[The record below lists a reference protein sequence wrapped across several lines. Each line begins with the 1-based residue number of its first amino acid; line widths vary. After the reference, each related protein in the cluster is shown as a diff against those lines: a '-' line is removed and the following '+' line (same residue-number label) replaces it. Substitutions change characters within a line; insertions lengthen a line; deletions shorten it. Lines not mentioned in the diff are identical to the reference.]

1 MAVKKTLD
9 FLPIIFRSDTNN
21 KFLSAT
27 LDQLVEEPDLTRLHG
42 YIGRKFAPTYKAG
55 DSYITESSG
64 NRQNY
69 QLEPGIVVKNKQ
81 EEITFFSTYP
91 DLLNKI
97 RYYGGNIDDHSR
109 LFDSQYYS
117 FDPQISYDKL
127 VNFSQYYWLP
137 EGPDAVDINT
147 TGINLVETY
156 TVTRDA
162 STNAYIFKAGGEIDY
177 SLTLARGGTYQFII
191 DQPGF
196 PFWIQTELGA
206 DGRVTA
212 TPTLSA
218 RDVLGVENNGID
230 SGIVTFRVPLS
241 TAQDRFITMPTVYNV
256 DYAVP
261 LEYTDLQ
268 NKFLSQFL
276 TNYPQYSGITGTLDS
291 KYLVFILPEGA
302 ANRGEESFTND
313 TVTIPATP
321 TAIQGNVGTNSLTLS
336 SVTNL
341 TTNLIVSGTGVP
353 NGTVITGID
362 SANLQ
367 VTLSTNLTA
376 NASGTYGFTVSGY
389 DVGNVVPSAKRYG
402 VWQVKFIDVPGVT
415 EKLIRL
421 VHIQDVNLNEKVY
434 IRYGVLNANKEYYK
448 DYDGFFYEVS
458 LLSSILDTLYVQDA
472 LSAGMYEP
480 IKIVDYTGWNIDV
493 ENDIIGKANYTSPNG
508 VQFTSGLKIEFGT
521 DVIPASYQNKQ
532 YYAENIGDSIRLVW
546 VDLLVTPENYR
557 DELALN
563 YSSGIGENTAN
574 AEYITINRASR
585 DLNPWSRNNRW
596 FHRDVII
603 ETARYNNTVPLIDQR
618 HRAKRPI
625 IQFELDL
632 QLINEGRVGK
642 LAIDILDVN
651 TIDPFTELQGTIA
664 GTALGTTITDGLR
677 VLFAGAVDPLV
688 RNKIYT
694 IKLVQYGYDTL
705 LQQPE
710 GDYYINLV
718 IAEDG
723 ESLAYDTV
731 TVKQGRFKG
740 SQWWFDGIEW
750 KESQQKTKLQ
760 QEPLFDVADINGKSF
775 TEFDRTTFA
784 GTKLFGYA
792 ESSAAVLDPVL
803 QIPLSYRNLATQG
816 ELEFNAYFN
825 TDTFEYQENGE
836 SITENVSA
844 GFLRKVTSRDVL
856 APKNTWRTVAENT
869 KQYQLIGYNA
879 DGINSS
885 FTLDVSANPSQ
896 SIPYLKVYKN
906 YVYQTTD
913 RWMLIDNTVRLVQS
927 FNFRG
932 DGVTASYSVDN
943 TLNGVVVSLDG
954 VLQTPS
960 RFGVAGNVITFTEAP
975 TENSVIL
982 IRTIQVP
989 NSNDKIDILVY
1000 SNIPSEFGVYQ
1011 VPTNL
1016 ELNARN
1022 TDIESVTL
1030 GQMRN
1035 HLVSMAQN
1043 STILTGDPL
1052 GISNLRDVEIK
1063 QQGGSILQNSA
1074 PVPYA
1079 SLFLLDEKTNFINAL
1094 RLAQLEYSKFK
1105 NKFLGL
1111 SSTLPGINPI
1121 DPVASVD
1128 LILTSINS
1136 IKNQSFPWYYSDMIP
1151 YGTLKNTIIRTVFNT
1166 LDSDYE
1172 ITNVFDDQ
1180 QLSNQA
1186 VLVYLNGTQLT
1197 KGVDYIFLQDRPAVR
1212 FIGSTLDDLEVDDT
1226 IELVEYSNTDG
1237 NYIPETPTKLGLWP
1251 KYVPQIF
1258 LDNTYREPINVIQG
1272 HDGSITPTFGDYRD
1286 DFLLELEKR
1295 IYNNI
1300 KVLDTAYTNITDIVP
1315 GKFRETDYNLSE
1327 MTQIMS
1333 QGFLNWV
1340 GNNKIDFALNDTFKT
1355 NDPFTWNYSAFP
1367 DRIDGEILP
1376 GSWRAC
1382 YQYFY
1387 DTFRPHITPWEM
1399 LGFAEKPEWWE
1410 DFYGPGPYTGGNK
1423 LLWDDLEAGRI
1434 RGGKRSSVDLG
1445 AGEGID
1451 PHYARPGLSSIIP
1464 VDENG
1469 QLLSPVT
1476 SMIGSYK
1483 STRAG
1488 GSWTVGQYGP
1498 VEYAWRTSSDFPFA
1512 MQRAAALAKP
1522 GKYFGLL
1529 ADAFNYYY
1537 NETLDQYLTNGTN
1550 RHITQ
1555 FDINYNGNAVNG
1567 SIYRSAGWINWV
1579 ADYLVNQGIN
1589 PAVEIL
1595 PKVQNYE
1602 VKLAYKTAGF
1612 TDQKYLQVL
1621 AEQVSPSSF
1630 GDSISIPN
1638 ENYQIH
1644 LYKSTPVNTLR
1655 YSAVIVEKTTTG
1667 YSVRGYDLNNPFFT
1681 IIPSQANNNA
1691 TRINVLNSSASI
1703 YNDFQ
1708 NLKLTVPYGY
1718 EFTTQQQVVDFLIS
1732 YERNLKGRGFTFEE
1746 LDNQL
1751 GQVKSFK
1758 LSAEEF
1764 LYWAQQGWKPGSIL
1778 VLSPVINSVQAITI
1792 GGITD
1797 GVTDS
1802 QYGSKVLDIN
1812 FQLVKN
1818 NNYDVLRSAT
1828 EFKLTLTG
1836 EGAVIGYLEVDLV
1849 QYEHVLIFD
1858 NNTVFNDVIYEPESG
1873 SRQYRLRLIG
1883 QKTAAWDGSLYA
1895 PGFIYNSGV
1904 VDQWNQGKDYL
1915 KGDLVEYKNQFYVA
1929 LENIIAAA
1937 EFQFGQ
1943 WQIISSSEIKKG
1955 LLPNFSTLAVG
1966 AEDFYNSYGSIKD
1979 KDQIQQSHSLI
1990 GFKPRQYLSDLGL
2003 SETSQI
2009 EFYKG
2014 FVNQKGSANAVNQM
2028 LNAVFNNLNS
2038 DIKFYEEWAVR
2049 VGEYGA
2055 LQSNPYVEVRL
2066 GENEYSANPA
2076 IAQFVAGTKFNEGNG
2091 ISIFNETQLF
2101 KSEGVFDANIA
2112 LNRTDSS
2119 NYDNDI
2125 TTAGYVNI
2133 DDIDLTIFD
2142 LTDYQSISENRGL
2155 DQIGSGFTIWCA
2167 KDFQQRWNVYRV
2179 TETKNTVLSVTNSLD
2194 GFITFTTKQQ
2204 HRLVLDE
2211 IFVIKSFDSAFD
2223 GFYQVYKVVSLK
2235 EVMVRYVGDTSELT
2249 TLDGDGLLFVLDS
2262 LRFQYMEDARKYLP
2276 PHGWQVGEKIWI
2288 DDDAPTSLV
2297 QGQPVET
2304 GNNTWKVYE
2313 KTRPW
2318 NVTQDLE
2325 RISDFDNENGFGTS
2339 IKMTQ
2344 DNQVIVSGSP
2354 YQSNTGVVNTFLR
2367 DSLGNFNEGF
2377 VVTPDAGNATVT
2389 TRSFGS
2395 AVDLAQL
2402 KGTTY
2407 LAVGAPL
2414 SSINTN
2420 ANIGLVYVY
2429 KKGPTVAGFSKAQVL
2444 VGLAGQDQF
2453 GTSLAY
2459 NQDGSWLYVGGIGN
2473 NGKVSVYGLKR
2484 FVEEKTGIV
2493 AVSSG
2498 SSTLTIPFVRDPN
2511 VNSTDANSL
2520 LITTY
2525 ERTFIPGI
2533 DYTVSGQLVTF
2544 KNAFASNAD
2553 VTVSQGPYYTMLNS
2567 GVPLTHPL
2575 ATANTRYGYA
2585 LSSSFD
2591 GAQLAVGTPD
2601 DTVDGKLGAGSVWV
2615 YDRLIE
2621 AFKADGGLDYV
2632 TQSNIAEVYRVTIED
2647 VEVNDYKIIG
2657 NNTVRFITPPPIGKV
2672 IFVETNQFI
2681 LLERIT
2687 GDDEFV
2693 QANAALGT
2701 SLTICSNNCAIYVG
2715 APFYDAGTTY
2725 NTGAVYK
2732 FHNKGRLYGTN
2743 EGTVVNPT
2751 FTPGDSIRLDN
2762 FEVTVTGTTLDDLVS
2777 DINNAGILG
2786 VSALNDHGKLR
2797 LNSDKTVAKNLL
2809 RMLAGSGTIYA
2820 DAGLEIFAQMQIIVN
2835 PFDTPGEYFGTKV
2848 KLAANAYMLVI
2859 GSGRGTTKTFT
2870 TFDNEAT
2877 NFDFQSTVFRDDVTG
2892 SGSVYIYELYDD
2904 PRDDVENPGRY
2915 QYCQQLTV
2923 TNPLLPADPNYN
2935 PAAGLNPGDQFGY
2948 ALDIEGTYIII
2959 SAPGDDL
2966 VSTVTLSNTVTV
2978 VAGDVITQVDSF
2990 GNTTATYIVKT
3001 SAISSTKIKVSP
3013 NTSLK
3018 FNTAAVIYINGTATT
3033 AVPTKIIENSG
3044 SVYVFNNPTMTRGWN
3059 LIHYQEETVDTDSV
3073 SRLYLYDSNTST
3085 ILNNLQFIDPAKG
3098 RILGQAE
3105 QEITYKTEYDPA
3117 LYNAGTNNTS
3127 DINPKL
3133 YWGANHVG
3141 QVWWDLST
3149 IRFID
3154 YEQGTL
3160 TYRSIN
3166 WGGIFPG
3173 STVEVYE
3180 WVEST
3185 VPPNQ
3190 YIENGGNGVPKFEDN
3205 GAYVEEIFVDPTSNI
3220 ISTRYYFWVKD
3231 KTEVDPNNPARRL
3244 PTISIA
3250 EIIENPKAQGIA
3262 YAAIIRNDAVILYNV
3277 TPFLSADDTI
3287 LHIDYQKAINS
3298 NIIHSEYELIQ
3309 KGNANAILPAKIV
3322 NKLVDSLSGVDAAGN
3337 SVPDPTLSPAERYG
3351 ISVRP
3356 RQSMFVDRLAAVA
3369 QLVSFANDVFQKNP
3383 ITGNTDLSA
3392 LSAEDPQPTAK
3403 LGEYDLRVATDI
3415 ELAYIDA
3422 EPLPVGYTVL
3432 VENDTTQ
3439 SGLWVLYRLDEN
3451 KQWSIDR
3458 VQSYKN
3464 RLYWDYVDWYAL
3476 GYNNTTKPTYSV
3488 ESYVD
3493 ALKLP
3498 YAPGNLIRVQ
3508 SVGNGQWQ
3516 LFLVAIDRSF
3526 ITVGI
3531 QNGTIQLSEKLG
3543 NFADNSIGYG
3553 NQGFDI
3559 SRADQSPN
3567 IEIRSIIIAIIET
3580 IFVGDLAEK
3589 INELFFTLIN
3599 YLLTEQTY
3607 VDWLF
3612 KSSFISVTHQL
3623 RTLSQFPSYVRDN
3636 QTYYQDYINEVKPYR
3651 TKVREYLINYNGSD
3665 EFAGSITDFD
3675 LPAYYDQ
3682 TLEIFRSPSGEQAAA
3697 DSARWQTQPYNEWY
3711 NHRALE
3717 IASIVV
3723 SSPGSGYITPPIITI
3738 TGGGGIGAT
3747 AEAIIDGNV
3756 GSVIAITVTN
3766 SGSGYST
3773 TPSIN
3778 INGSATVPA
3787 EAGAVM
3793 INRLVRSFETRIKF
3807 DRITYH
3813 TTINEWAANTAYRA
3827 GDLVTYSQLD
3837 GEQSVR
3843 KTYSVNADIVTGMN
3857 FIATDYTVYDA
3868 DNFKTAN
3875 DRILG
3880 YYEPRNTMPAVET
3893 ITRSVTLVQDAIDTK
3908 VMYVTSLPGLRRDMT
3923 ISGNAANA
3931 ATITEV
3937 VSGVL
3942 LLDGNITANI
3952 GNYITQP
3959 ATGANVEIL
3968 AKLSTLQ
3975 GNITNAYRV
3984 GSYIADYEFDLSNVI
3999 SIVDNSTPIATVT
4012 TTTVRPLANKVIA
4025 IQLDREQT
4033 QSSGNVIT
4041 ATYKNLSQLV
4051 SGIEYPG
4058 VQVQGSEFAQGPGYD
4073 APFGSVFDNI
4083 DYNSDGTPLLSEAS
4097 LDSVIR
4103 SSYTDILLGTR
4114 AEDINIEGGKYV
4126 DTYSSHAPEE
4136 LIPGRVYDTL
4146 DMQVYTKING
4156 NTEVLGYRLFTNML
4170 DYVTYTRVAD
4180 EFSTT
4185 LTQALLPA
4193 DTEIHVEDAAA
4204 LMVPNPAANL
4214 PGILF
4219 IGCERIAYYS
4229 INRTTNVI
4237 SQLRRGTHGT
4247 AIMPIHG
4254 IGARVIDSG
4263 QTQHI
4268 PTITVGTNNA
4278 NVSVW
4283 FNSGANVAT
4292 DGTGFEGSTT
4302 AAVDFLKASTAGN
4315 IQIATVS
4322 EMIITEDAVNTITTE
4337 DGHILVEEDQA

>member
-9 FLPIIFRSDTNN
+9 FLPIIFRSDTND

-27 LDQLVEEPDLTRLHG
+27 LDQLVEEPNLIRLHG

-55 DSYITESSG
+55 DSYITENSG

-69 QLEPGIVVKNKQ
+69 QLEPGVVVKNKQ
-81 EEITFFSTYP
+81 EEVTFFSSYP

-97 RYYGGNIDDHSR
+97 RHYGGNVTNHSR

-117 FDPQISYDKL
+117 FDPQISHDKL

-137 EGPDAVDINT
+137 NGPDAVDVNT
-147 TGINLVETY
+147 TGVNLTETY

-162 STNAYIFKAGGEIDY
+162 ATNSYIFKAGGEVDY
-177 SLTLARGGTYQFII
+177 SVILARGGTYQFII

-206 DGRVTA
+206 DGLVTA

-230 SGIVTFRVPLS
+230 SGVVTFRVPLS

-276 TNYPQYSGITGTLDS
+276 ANYPQYSGITGTLNG
-291 KYLVFILPEGA
+291 KYLVFVLPEGA

-313 TVTIPATP
+313 VVTDPITNNVIP
-321 TAIQGNVGTNSLTLS
+321 
-336 SVTNL
+336 
-341 TTNLIVSGTGVP
+341 
-353 NGTVITGID
+353 
-362 SANLQ
+362 
-367 VTLSTNLTA
+367 
-376 NASGTYGFTVSGY
+376 GY
-389 DVGNVVPSAKRYG
+389 DVGYVVPDAKRYG

-434 IRYGVLNANKEYYK
+434 IRYGVANANKEYYK
-448 DYDGFFYEVS
+448 DYDGFFYQVP
-458 LLSSILDTLYVQDA
+458 LISSILDNLYVQDA
-472 LSAGMYEP
+472 SSAGMYEAM
-480 IKIVDYTGWNIDV
+480 KIVDYTDWNIDV
-493 ENDIIGKANYTSPNG
+493 ENDILGKVNYTSPNG
-508 VQFTSGLKIEFGT
+508 VQFTSGLKIEFGA
-521 DVIPASYQNKQ
+521 DVTPASYQNKQ
-532 YYAENIGDSIRLVW
+532 YYVENVGDTIRLVW
-546 VDLLVTPENYR
+546 VDLLVTPEAYR
-557 DELALN
+557 AELALN
-563 YSSGIGENTAN
+563 YPDGIGENTAN
-574 AEYITINRASR
+574 AEYITINRGSK

-596 FHRDVII
+596 FHRDVI
-603 ETARYNNTVPLIDQR
+603 TATATYNNTVPLIDQR
-618 HRAKRPI
+618 YRAKRPI
-625 IQFELDL
+625 IQFESDL
-632 QLINEGRVGK
+632 QLIGEGRIGK
-642 LAIDILDVN
+642 QAIDILDVN
-651 TIDPFTELQGTIA
+651 TIDPFTELQGKLA
-664 GTALGTTITDGLR
+664 DTAFGITLTNGLR

-688 RNKIYT
+688 KNKIYT
-694 IKLVQYGYDTL
+694 INLVQYGYDTL
-705 LQQPE
+705 LQQPS
-710 GDYYINLV
+710 GDYYINLIV
-718 IAEDG
+718 AEDG
-723 ESLAYDTV
+723 NSEAYDTV
-731 TVKQGRFKG
+731 VVKEGRFKG
-740 SQWWFDGIEW
+740 SQWWFDGINW
-750 KESQQKTKLQ
+750 QESQQKTKLQ
-760 QEPLFDVADINGKSF
+760 QAPLFDVADLSGKSF
-775 TEFDRTTFA
+775 TEFDRTSFA

-792 ESSAAVLDPVL
+792 ESSAAVLDKVL

-816 ELEFNAYFN
+816 ELEFNTFFN
-825 TDTFEYQENGE
+825 TDTFDYINN
-836 SITENVSA
+836 SSSVTEKVST
-844 GFLRKVTSRDVL
+844 GFLRKISSRDVL
-856 APKNTWRTVAENT
+856 VPKNTWRTVVEDT

-879 DGINSS
+879 DGINSA
-885 FTLDVSANPSQ
+885 FTLDIAAAPSQ

-906 YVYQTTD
+906 YIYQTTD
-913 RWMLIDNTVRLVQS
+913 RWMLIGNAVRLVQS

-932 DGVTASYSVDN
+932 DGVTVSFTVDN
-943 TLNGVVVSLDG
+943 TLNGIVVSIDG

-960 RFGVAGNVITFTEAP
+960 KFGITGNVVTFATAP

-989 NSNDKIDILVY
+989 NADDKIDILVY
-1000 SNIPSEFGVYQ
+1000 SNETSEFGVYQ
-1011 VPTNL
+1011 VPSNL

-1035 HLVSMAQN
+1035 HLVAMSQN
-1043 STILTGDPL
+1043 STTLTGDPL

-1074 PVPYA
+1074 PVPHA
-1079 SLFLLDEKTNFINAL
+1079 SLFLLDDKTNFINAL

-1111 SSTLPGINPI
+1111 STTLAGINPT

-1136 IKNQSFPWYYSDMIP
+1136 IKNITFPWYYSDMIP
-1151 YGTLKNTIIRTVFNT
+1151 YGTLKNTITRTIFNT

-1172 ITNVFDDQ
+1172 ITNVFNDQ
-1180 QLSNQA
+1180 ELSNQA
-1186 VLVYLNGTQLT
+1186 VLVYLNGNQLT

-1212 FIGSTLDDLEVDDT
+1212 FIGVTLANLEVDDI
-1226 IELVEYSNTDG
+1226 IELVEYNNTDG

-1251 KYVPQIF
+1251 KFTPRVF
-1258 LDNTYREPINVIQG
+1258 LDNTYRDPINVIQG
-1272 HDGSITPTFGDYRD
+1272 HDGSITPAFGDYRD
-1286 DFLLELEKR
+1286 AFLLELEKR

-1300 KVLDTAYTNITDIVP
+1300 KVSSNAYQNIVDIIP

-1327 MTQIMS
+1327 MTQILS

-1340 GNNKIDFALNDTFKT
+1340 GNNKIDFSSNDTFRT
-1355 NDPFTWNYSAFP
+1355 NDPFSWNYNAFP
-1367 DRIDGEILP
+1367 DRVDGELLP

-1387 DTFRPHITPWEM
+1387 DTFRPHLTPWEM
-1399 LGFAEKPEWWE
+1399 LGFAEKPSWWE
-1410 DFYGPGPYTGGNK
+1410 DFYGPAPYTGGNK

-1434 RGGKRSSVDLG
+1434 RSGERSQIDLG
-1445 AGEGID
+1445 SGLGID
-1451 PHYARPGLSSIIP
+1451 PHYARPGLSVLIP

-1469 QLLSPVT
+1469 QLLSPVA
-1476 SMIGSYK
+1476 SIIGSYK
-1483 STRAG
+1483 SNRAG
-1488 GSWTVGQYGP
+1488 GSWTIGQYGP
-1498 VEYAWRTSSDFPFA
+1498 VEYAWRTSSDYPFA

-1529 ADAFNYYY
+1529 ADAYNYYY
-1537 NETLDQYLTNGTN
+1537 NETLGQYLTRDTN

-1555 FDINYNGNAVNG
+1555 FDINYNGNLVNG
-1567 SIYRSAGWINWV
+1567 TTYRSAGWINWI
-1579 ADYLVNQGIN
+1579 ADYLINQGIN

-1595 PKVQNYE
+1595 PKIQNYE
-1602 VKLAYKTAGF
+1602 IKLAYKTAGF

-1630 GDSISIPN
+1630 GDSIAIPN
-1638 ENYQIH
+1638 ENYRVH

-1691 TRINVLNSSASI
+1691 TRITVLNSSASI
-1703 YNDFQ
+1703 YRDFQ
-1708 NLKLTVPYGY
+1708 NLKLTVPYGF

-1732 YERNLKGRGFTFEE
+1732 YERNLKGRGFVFEE
-1746 LDNQL
+1746 LDSQL
-1751 GQVKSFK
+1751 GQVKSFQ

-1778 VLSPVINSVQAITI
+1778 VLSPVINSIQAITI

-1797 GVTDS
+1797 GITDS

-1818 NNYDVLRSAT
+1818 NDYDVLRSAT
-1828 EFKLTLTG
+1828 EFKVTLTG
-1836 EGAVIGYLEVDLV
+1836 QGAVIGYLEVDLV
-1849 QYEHVLIFD
+1849 QFEHVLIFD

-1873 SRQYRLRLIG
+1873 SRQYRLKLIG

-1915 KGDLVEYKNQFYVA
+1915 KGDLVEYKNQYYVA
-1929 LENIIAAA
+1929 LENIIAAP

-1943 WQIISSSEIKKG
+1943 WQIIASSEIKKG
-1955 LLPNFSTLAVG
+1955 LLPNFSTLASG
-1966 AEDFYNSYGSIKD
+1966 SEDYYNSYGSIKD
-1979 KDQIQQSHSLI
+1979 KNQIQQSHSLI

-2028 LNAVFNNLNS
+2028 LNAVFDNLNS

-2055 LQSNPYVEVRL
+2055 LQSNPYVEIPL
-2066 GENEYSANPA
+2066 DENEYSSNPG
-2076 IAQFVAGTKFNEGNG
+2076 IARFVAGTQFNEGNG
-2091 ISIFNETQLF
+2091 VSIFNETQLY
-2101 KSEGVFDANIA
+2101 KSEGIFTASIA

-2119 NYDNDI
+2119 NYDSDI
-2125 TTAGYVNI
+2125 ATAGYVNI
-2133 DDIDLTIFD
+2133 NDVDLTIFD
-2142 LTDYQSISENRGL
+2142 LTDYQNIAANGGL

-2179 TETKNTVLSVTNSLD
+2179 TETKNTILSVTNSLD
-2194 GFITFTTKQQ
+2194 GFITFTTDLPHK
-2204 HRLVLDE
+2204 LTLDE
-2211 IFVIKSFDSAFD
+2211 IFVVKSFDAAFD
-2223 GFYQVYKVVSLK
+2223 GFYQVHKIVSLK
-2235 EVMVRYVGDTSELT
+2235 EVMVQYTGDTSELT
-2249 TLDGDGLLFVLDS
+2249 TLDGDGLLFILDS

-2288 DDDAPTSLV
+2288 DTDAPTSLV

-2304 GNNTWKVYE
+2304 ENNTWKVYE

-2318 NVTQDLE
+2318 NVTQELE
-2325 RISDFDNENGFGTS
+2325 RTSTFANANGFGTS
-2339 IKMTQ
+2339 IKMSQ
-2344 DNQVIVSGSP
+2344 DNQVIVSSAP
-2354 YQSNTGVVNTFLR
+2354 NESTTGVVNTFLR
-2367 DSLGNFNEGF
+2367 DSRGNFNEGY
-2377 VVTPDAGNATVT
+2377 VLTPDVGNITVT
-2389 TRSFGS
+2389 TGSFGS
-2395 AVDLAQL
+2395 AVDLAQIR
-2402 KGTTY
+2402 GTTY

-2414 SSINTN
+2414 STINANT
-2420 ANIGLVYVY
+2420 NIGLVHVY
-2429 KKGPTVAGFSKAQVL
+2429 KKGPNVVGFSKAQVL
-2444 VGLAGQDQF
+2444 VGIASQDQF

-2459 NQDGSWLYVGGIGN
+2459 NQDGSWLYVGGVGN
-2473 NGKVSVYGLKR
+2473 DGKVSVYGLKR
-2484 FVEEKTGIV
+2484 FVEEKTGI
-2493 AVSSG
+2493 AVVTSG
-2498 SSTLTIPFVRDPN
+2498 TATLTVPFARDPN
-2511 VNSTDANSL
+2511 VSSTDANSL
-2520 LITTY
+2520 LITAY
-2525 ERTFIPGI
+2525 NRTFIPVI
-2533 DYTVSGQLVTF
+2533 DYTVSGQTVTF
-2544 KNAFASNAD
+2544 KNTFAAN
-2553 VTVSQGPYYTMLNS
+2553 TEITISQGPYYAMLNS

-2575 ATANTRYGYA
+2575 STANTQYGYA

-2591 GAQLAVGTPD
+2591 GAQLAVGAPN
-2601 DTVDGKLGAGSVWV
+2601 DTVQGKLGAGSVWV

-2621 AFKADGGLDYV
+2621 AFKADGGIDYV

-2687 GDDEFV
+2687 GEDEFI

-2715 APFYDAGTTY
+2715 APYYDAGTAY

-2762 FEVTVTGTTLDDLVS
+2762 FEVTITGTTLDEVVA

-2809 RMLAGSGTIYA
+2809 RMLAGSGTIYE
-2820 DAGLEIFAQMQIIVN
+2820 DAGLEIFAQMQLITN

-2870 TFDNEAT
+2870 TVDNETT
-2877 NFDFQSTVFRDDVTG
+2877 NFDFNSTVFRDDIVG

-2915 QYCQQLTV
+2915 QYCQQLSV
-2923 TNPLLPADPNYN
+2923 INPLHPDDPEYN
-2935 PAAGLNPGDQFGY
+2935 PQAGLNPGDQFGY

-2959 SAPGDDL
+2959 SSPTDDA
-2966 VSTVTLSNTVTV
+2966 
-2978 VAGDVITQVDSF
+2978 AGTNA
-2990 GNTTATYIVKT
+2990 G
-3001 SAISSTKIKVSP
+3001 
-3013 NTSLK
+3013 
-3018 FNTAAVIYINGTATT
+3018 G
-3033 AVPTKIIENSG
+3033 
-3044 SVYVFNNPTMTRGWN
+3044 VYVFNNPVMTRGWN
-3059 LIHYQEETVDTDSV
+3059 LIHYQEETVDPDSV
-3073 SRLYLYDSNTST
+3073 SRMYLYDSSTST
-3085 ILNNLQFIDPAKG
+3085 ILSNLQFIDPAKG

-3117 LYNAGTNNTS
+3117 LYNAGINNTS
-3127 DINPKL
+3127 DINPQL
-3133 YWGANHVG
+3133 YWGSNHVG

-3173 STVEVYE
+3173 STVDVYE
-3180 WVEST
+3180 WVESS
-3185 VPPNQ
+3185 VPPSQ
-3190 YIENGGNGVPKFEDN
+3190 YIENGGNGVPKFENN
-3205 GAYVEEIFVDPTSNI
+3205 GAYVEEVFVDPTSNI

-3231 KTEVDPNNPARRL
+3231 KTVVDPNNPTRKL
-3244 PTISIA
+3244 PIQSVA
-3250 EIIENPKAQGIA
+3250 SIIENPKAQGIA
-3262 YAAIIRNDAVILYNV
+3262 YGAIIRNDAVILYNV
-3277 TPFLSADDTI
+3277 TPFLSADDTV
-3287 LHIDYQKAINS
+3287 LHIDYQKAINT

-3309 KGNANAILPAKIV
+3309 KGNADAILPAKIV
-3322 NKLVDSLSGVDAAGN
+3322 NKLVDSLSGVDVTGN

-3356 RQSMFVDRLAAVA
+3356 RQSMFVDRLTAVA
-3369 QLVSFANDVFQKNP
+3369 QLVSFSNAVFQETP
-3383 ITGNTDLSA
+3383 ITGNFDLTA
-3392 LSAEDPQPTAK
+3392 LNDEEPQPTNK
-3403 LGEYDLRVATDI
+3403 LGEYDLKVSTDT
-3415 ELAYIDA
+3415 ELDYIDS
-3422 EPLPVGYTVL
+3422 EPLSIGYKVL

-3439 SGLWVLYRLDEN
+3439 SGLWVLYSLDEN
-3451 KQWSIDR
+3451 KQWAIDR

-3464 RLYWDYVDWYAL
+3464 SLYWDYVDWYAN
-3476 GYNNTTKPTYSV
+3476 GYSTTTKPTYSV

-3498 YAPGNLIRVQ
+3498 YAPGNLIRVRNM
-3508 SVGNGQWQ
+3508 GNGQWR
-3516 LFLVAIDRSF
+3516 LFLVAVDGSF
-3526 ITVGI
+3526 ATVGI
-3531 QNGTIQLSEKLG
+3531 QSGTIKLKDLLG
-3543 NFADNSIGYG
+3543 NFADNEIGYG
-3553 NQGFDI
+3553 NQGFDLN
-3559 SRADQSPN
+3559 RYDQSPN
-3567 IEIRSIIIAIIET
+3567 IEIRSIITAIIET
-3580 IFVGDLAEK
+3580 IFVSDLANK
-3589 INELFFTLIN
+3589 VNELFFTLIN

-3651 TKVREYLINYNGSD
+3651 TKVREYLINYTGSD
-3665 EFAGSITDFD
+3665 EFVGSVTDFD
-3675 LPAYYDQ
+3675 LPAYYDR
-3682 TLEIFRSPSGEQAAA
+3682 TLELFRSPSGEQVVA

-3711 NHRALE
+3711 NNRALE
-3717 IASIVV
+3717 IGNIVV
-3723 SSPGSGYITPPIITI
+3723 STSGAGYNIPPIITI
-3738 TGGGGIGAT
+3738 TGGGGFGAA
-3747 AEAIIDGNV
+3747 AEAVIDGNT
-3756 GSVIAITVTN
+3756 GSVIGITVTN

-3773 TPSIN
+3773 TPTIN
-3778 INGSATVPA
+3778 INGSATVSA
-3787 EAGAVM
+3787 EAVPVM
-3793 INRLVRSFETRIKF
+3793 INKLVRSFETHIKF
-3807 DRITYH
+3807 DRVNYH
-3813 TTINEWAANTAYRA
+3813 TTINEWTANTAYRA
-3827 GDLVTYSQLD
+3827 GDLITHSQADGNTTIRQTY
-3837 GEQSVR
+3837 
-3843 KTYSVNADIVTGMN
+3843 TVNADITTGIN
-3857 FIATDYTVYDA
+3857 FIATDYTVYGA
-3868 DNFKTAN
+3868 NEFNTAN
-3875 DRILG
+3875 DRIAG
-3880 YYEPRNTMPAVET
+3880 YYEPRDTMPVIET
-3893 ITRSVTLVQDAIDTK
+3893 ITRSIDVVQDVTNAN
-3908 VMYVTSLPGLRRDMT
+3908 VMFVTSLPGLRRDMT
-3923 ISGNAANA
+3923 ISGSSANA

-3942 LLDGNITANI
+3942 LLSGNVSANV
-3952 GNYITQP
+3952 GNYIVQP

-3968 AKLSTLQ
+3968 ANLATLH

-3984 GSYIADYEFDLSNVI
+3984 GSYTTEAEFDFSNVI
-3999 SIVDNSTPIATVT
+3999 TVVDTTTLPDPTVT
-4012 TTTVRPLANKVIA
+4012 TTSVYPLANKVIA

-4033 QSSGNVIT
+4033 QTQGNVIT
-4041 ATYKNLSQLV
+4041 ATYKNLSQLIT
-4051 SGIEYPG
+4051 GIEYPG
-4058 VQVQGSEFAQGPGYD
+4058 IQVQGSEFAQSPGYD
-4073 APFGSVFDNI
+4073 APFGGVFDNI
-4083 DYNSDGTPLLSEAS
+4083 DYDSDGTALLSESS

-4103 SSYTDILLGTR
+4103 SSYTDTLLGTR
-4114 AEDINIEGGKYV
+4114 AEDINIEGGEYI
-4126 DTYSSHAPEE
+4126 DTFSSHAPEE

-4146 DMQVYTKING
+4146 DMQIYTKING
-4156 NTEVLGYRLFTNML
+4156 NTEVLGYRVFTNML
-4170 DYVTYTRVAD
+4170 DYVTYTRIAD
-4180 EFSTT
+4180 AYSTT
-4185 LTQALLPA
+4185 LTRAVLPT
-4193 DTEIHVEDAAA
+4193 DTEIYVDDATV

-4214 PGILF
+4214 PGVVF

-4229 INRTTNVI
+4229 INRNTNVI

-4254 IGARVIDSG
+4254 IGTRVIDSG

-4302 AAVDFLKASTAGN
+4302 SAVDFLKAATAGN
-4315 IQIATVS
+4315 VQIATVS
-4322 EMIITEDAVNTITTE
+4322 EMLITEDAVNTITTE
-4337 DGHILVEEDQA
+4337 DGEILVEEDQE

>member
-1 MAVKKTLD
+1 MAVKKTLE

-27 LDQLVEEPDLTRLHG
+27 LDQLVEEPNLIKLHG
-42 YIGRKFAPTYKAG
+42 YIGRKFSPTYRFG
-55 DSYITESSG
+55 DSYITESTG
-64 NRQNY
+64 DRQNY
-69 QLEPGIVVKNKQ
+69 QLEPSIVVKNKQ
-81 EEITFFSTYP
+81 EEITFFTTYP

-137 EGPDAVDINT
+137 DGPDAVDVNT

-156 TVTRDA
+156 IVSRDA
-162 STNAYIFKAGGEIDY
+162 ATNTYIFKTGGQIDY

-206 DGRVTA
+206 SGRVKT
-212 TPTLSA
+212 TPTQSS
-218 RDVLGVENNGID
+218 RNVLGVENNGID
-230 SGIVTFRVPLS
+230 VGIVTFRVPLD
-241 TAQDRFITMPTVYNV
+241 TAQDRFISMPTVYNV
-256 DYAVP
+256 DYAAP
-261 LEYTDLQ
+261 LEYTELQ

-276 TNYPQYSGITGTLDS
+276 TSYPEYSGITGTLDG
-291 KYLVFILPEGA
+291 KYLVFILPSGVT
-302 ANRGEESFTND
+302 NRGEDSFTND
-313 TVTIPATP
+313 PVIDP
-321 TAIQGNVGTNSLTLS
+321 
-336 SVTNL
+336 VTN
-341 TTNLIVSGTGVP
+341 NVIP
-353 NGTVITGID
+353 NYD
-362 SANLQ
+362 E
-367 VTLSTNLTA
+367 
-376 NASGTYGFTVSGY
+376 GY
-389 DVGNVVPSAKRYG
+389 VVPKEKRYG
-402 VWQVKFIDVPGVT
+402 VWQVKFVSVPGVD

-421 VHIQDVNLNEKVY
+421 VHVQDVNLNEKVFV
-434 IRYGVLNANKEYYK
+434 RYGVLNANKEYFK
-448 DYDGFFYEVS
+448 DFDGFFYEVP
-458 LLSSILDTLYVQDA
+458 LLSSILDTLYVQDV
-472 LSAGMYEP
+472 LSTGMYES
-480 IKIVDYTGWNIDV
+480 IKIIDFVGWKIDV
-493 ENDIIGKANYTSPNG
+493 ENDIIGKKNYSSPNG
-508 VQFTSGLKIEFGT
+508 VQLTSGLKIKFGT
-521 DVIPASYQNKQ
+521 DVTPDIYQNKQ
-532 YYAENIGDSIRLVW
+532 YYAENIGESIRLVW
-546 VDLLVTPENYR
+546 IDLLVTPENYR

-585 DLNPWSRNNRW
+585 DLNAWTRNNRW

-603 ETARYNNTVPLIDQR
+603 DTARYNNTVPLIDQK

-632 QLINEGRVGK
+632 QLVNEGRVGK
-642 LAIDILDVN
+642 LAIDILDIV

-677 VLFAGAVDPLV
+677 VLFARAVDPLV

-694 IKLVQYGYDTL
+694 IKLVQYEYDTVTRQL
-705 LQQPE
+705 V
-710 GDYYINLV
+710 GDFYINLV

-723 ESLAYDTV
+723 ESEAYDTV
-731 TVKQGRFKG
+731 VVKQGRFKG

-750 KESQQKTKLQ
+750 NESQQKTKIQ
-760 QEPLFDVADINGKSF
+760 QAPLFDVADINGKSF
-775 TEFDRTTFA
+775 TEFDRTTFE

-792 ESSAAVLDPVL
+792 ESSAAILDPVL

-816 ELEFNAYFN
+816 ELKFNTYFN
-825 TDTFEYQENGE
+825 TEIFEYQDNEE
-836 SITENVSA
+836 LITEKVST
-844 GFLRKVTSRDVL
+844 GFLRKVISRDLLV
-856 APKNTWRTVAENT
+856 PKNTWRTVVENT

-879 DGINSS
+879 DGINSA
-885 FTLDVSANPSQ
+885 FTLDVSVAPSQ

-932 DGVTASYSVDN
+932 DGVTASYAVDN
-943 TLNGVVVSLDG
+943 TLNGVVVSIDG
-954 VLQTPS
+954 ILQTPS
-960 RFGVAGNVITFTEAP
+960 RFGIADNIITFAEIPA
-975 TENSVIL
+975 ENTVIL
-982 IRTIQVP
+982 IRTIEVP
-989 NSNDKIDILVY
+989 NINDKIDILFY
-1000 SNIPSEFGVYQ
+1000 SNTPSQIGLYQ
-1011 VPTNL
+1011 IPTNL

-1022 TDIESVTL
+1022 TNIELVTL

-1035 HLVSMAQN
+1035 HLVAMAQN
-1043 STILTGDPL
+1043 STTLIGDPL

-1074 PVPYA
+1074 PVSHS

-1111 SSTLPGINPI
+1111 SSTLPGIDPT

-1128 LILTSINS
+1128 LILVSINS
-1136 IKNQSFPWYYSDMIP
+1136 IKNQTFPWYYSDMVP
-1151 YGTLKNTIIRTVFNT
+1151 YGTLKNTITRTVFNT

-1172 ITNVFDDQ
+1172 ITNVFNDQ
-1180 QLSNQA
+1180 QLSNRA
-1186 VLVYLNGTQLT
+1186 ILVYLNGTQLT
-1197 KGVDYIFLQDRPAVR
+1197 KDVDYVFLQDRPAVR
-1212 FIGSTLDDLEVDDT
+1212 FIGSTLANLAVDDR
-1226 IELVEYSNTDG
+1226 IELVEYTNTDG

-1258 LDNTYREPINVIQG
+1258 LDNTYRDPIDVIQG

-1286 DFLLELEKR
+1286 SFLLELEKR

-1300 KVLDTAYTNITDIVP
+1300 KVLDSAYTNITDIVP
-1315 GKFRETDYNLSE
+1315 GKFRKTDYNLSE

-1340 GNNKIDFALNDTFKT
+1340 GNNKIDFASNDTFKT
-1355 NDPFTWNYSAFP
+1355 SDSFTWNYSAFP
-1367 DRIDGEILP
+1367 DKIDGEILP

-1399 LGFAEKPEWWE
+1399 LGFSEKPNWWE

-1434 RGGKRSSVDLG
+1434 RGGKRSMIDLG
-1445 AGEGID
+1445 LGEGID
-1451 PHYARPGLSSIIP
+1451 PRYARPGLSAVIP
-1464 VDENG
+1464 VDDNG
-1469 QLLSPVT
+1469 KLLSPVA
-1476 SMIGSYK
+1476 SMTGSYK
-1483 STRAG
+1483 SNRAG
-1488 GSWTVGQYGP
+1488 GSWTAGQYGP

-1537 NETLDQYLTNGTN
+1537 NESLEQYLTNGTN

-1555 FDINYNGNAVNG
+1555 FDINYNGNVVGG
-1567 SIYRSAGWINWV
+1567 SIYRSAGWINWI

-1589 PAVEIL
+1589 PAIEIL
-1595 PKVQNYE
+1595 PKIQNYR

-1621 AEQVSPSSF
+1621 AEQVNPGSF
-1630 GDSISIPN
+1630 GDSVLIPN
-1638 ENYQIH
+1638 ENYQVH

-1655 YSAVIVEKTTTG
+1655 YSAVIVEKTTNG
-1667 YSVRGYDLNNPFFT
+1667 YTVRGYDLNNPFFI

-1708 NLKLTVPYGY
+1708 NLKLVVPYGY

-1746 LDNQL
+1746 LDNEL
-1751 GQVKSFK
+1751 GKVKSFK

-1778 VLSPVINSVQAITI
+1778 VLSPIINSVKAITV
-1792 GGITD
+1792 GAITD
-1797 GVTDS
+1797 GINDS

-1812 FQLVKN
+1812 FQIVKN

-1873 SRQYRLRLIG
+1873 SRQYRLRVIG

-1929 LENIIAAA
+1929 LENIIADT
-1937 EFQFGQ
+1937 EFQFNQ

-2014 FVNQKGSANAVNQM
+2014 FINQKGSANAVNQM

-2055 LQSNPYVEVRL
+2055 LQSNPYVEIRL
-2066 GENEYSANPA
+2066 DENEYSANPA
-2076 IAQFVAGTKFNEGNG
+2076 IAQFVAGTQFNNGDG

-2112 LNRTDSS
+2112 LNRTSSS

-2142 LTDYQSISENRGL
+2142 LTDYQSITDSGELNR
-2155 DQIGSGFTIWCA
+2155 IGSGFTIWCA
-2167 KDFQQRWNVYRV
+2167 KDFQRRWNVYRV
-2179 TETKNTVLSVTNSLD
+2179 TETKNTVLNVTNSLD
-2194 GFITFTTKQQ
+2194 GFITFTTKRQ
-2204 HRLVLDE
+2204 HRLVLDQ
-2211 IFVIKSFDSAFD
+2211 IFVIKSFDPDFD
-2223 GFYQVYKVVSLK
+2223 GFYQVHRVVSLK
-2235 EVMVRYVGDTSELT
+2235 EVMVRYVGDTSELS
-2249 TLDGDGLLFVLDS
+2249 TLDGDGLLFILDS

-2318 NVTQDLE
+2318 NVTQDLN

-2339 IKMTQ
+2339 IKMSQ
-2344 DNQVIVSGSP
+2344 DNQVIVGGSP
-2354 YQSNTGVVNTFLR
+2354 YQGNTGVVNTFLR

-2377 VVTPDAGNATVT
+2377 VVAPDSGNATVT
-2389 TRSFGS
+2389 TGSFGA
-2395 AVDLAQL
+2395 AVDLSQL

-2414 SSINTN
+2414 SSINTS

-2429 KKGPTVAGFSKAQVL
+2429 KKGPTVAGFSKAQIL
-2444 VGLAGQDQF
+2444 VGAAGQDQF

-2459 NQDGSWLYVGGIGN
+2459 NQDGSWLYVGGVGN
-2473 NGKVSVYGLKR
+2473 NGKVSIYGLKR
-2484 FVEEKTGIV
+2484 FVEERTGIV
-2493 AVSSG
+2493 AVNSG
-2498 SSTLTIPFVRDPN
+2498 SSTLTVPFVRDPN

-2520 LITTY
+2520 LIATFDRTY
-2525 ERTFIPGI
+2525 IPGI

-2544 KNAFASNAD
+2544 KNAFASGAD
-2553 VTVSQGPYYTMLNS
+2553 VTVSQGPYYAMLNS

-2575 ATANTRYGYA
+2575 GATDTRYGYA

-2591 GAQLAVGTPD
+2591 GAQLAVGSPD
-2601 DTVDGKLGAGSVWV
+2601 DTVQGKIGAGSVWV

-2647 VEVNDYKIIG
+2647 AEVNDYKIIG
-2657 NNTVRFITPPPIGKV
+2657 NNTVRFLTPPPIGKV

-2687 GDDEFV
+2687 GDDEFI

-2715 APFYDAGTTY
+2715 APYYDAGTIY

-2762 FEVTVTGTTLDDLVS
+2762 FEVIATGTTLDDLVN
-2777 DINNAGILG
+2777 DINNASILG
-2786 VSALNDHGKLR
+2786 ISALNDQGKLR
-2797 LNSDKTVAKNLL
+2797 LNSDKTVAANLL
-2809 RMLAGSGTIYA
+2809 RMLAGTGTIYA

-2870 TFDNEAT
+2870 TFDDEAT

-2923 TNPLLPADPNYN
+2923 TNPLLPGDPNYN
-2935 PAAGLNPGDQFGY
+2935 PEAGLNTGDQFGY

-2959 SAPGDDL
+2959 SAPGDDI
-2966 VSTVTLSNTVTV
+2966 VSTVTLTNTVTV

-2990 GNTTATYIVKT
+2990 GNTTATYIVNT
-3001 SAISSTKIKVSP
+3001 GATSSTKIKVSP

-3018 FNTAAVIYINGTATT
+3018 FNTTEVIYINGTATT
-3033 AVPTKIIENSG
+3033 AVPTEIIENSG
-3044 SVYVFNNPTMTRGWN
+3044 SIFVFNNPAMTRGWN
-3059 LIHYQEETVDTDSV
+3059 LIHYQEETVDVDSV
-3073 SRLYLYDSNTST
+3073 SRLYLYNSNTST
-3085 ILNNLQFIDPAKG
+3085 ILSNLQFIDPAKG

-3117 LYNAGTNNTS
+3117 LYNKGMTNTS

-3133 YWGANHVG
+3133 YWGASHVG

-3154 YEQGTL
+3154 YEQATL

-3173 STVEVYE
+3173 STVDVYE
-3180 WVEST
+3180 WVESS
-3185 VPPNQ
+3185 VLPNQ

-3205 GAYVEEIFVDPTSNI
+3205 SAYVEEIFVDTTTNI
-3220 ISTRYYFWVKD
+3220 ISTRYYFWVRD
-3231 KTEVDPNNPARRL
+3231 KTVVDPNNSARRI
-3244 PTISIA
+3244 PIKSVA

-3262 YAAIIRNDAVILYNV
+3262 YAAIVRSDAVILYNV
-3277 TPFLSADDTI
+3277 TPFLTANDTI

-3309 KGNANAILPAKIV
+3309 QGNPSALLPEKIV
-3322 NKLVDSLSGVDAAGN
+3322 NKLVDSLSGVDASGN
-3337 SVPDPTLSPAERYG
+3337 NVPDPKLSPAERYG
-3351 ISVRP
+3351 IGVRP
-3356 RQSMFVDRLAAVA
+3356 RQSMFIDRLAAVA
-3369 QLVSFANDVFQKNP
+3369 QLVSFVNDVFQKNP

-3392 LSAEDPQPTAK
+3392 LSAEEPQPNNK
-3403 LGEYDLRVATDI
+3403 LDEYNLRVTTDT
-3415 ELAYIDA
+3415 ELKYIDA

-3439 SGLWVLYRLDEN
+3439 SGLWVLYSLDET
-3451 KQWSIDR
+3451 KQWSISR

-3464 RLYWDYVDWYAL
+3464 SLYWEYVDWYAS
-3476 GYNNTTKPTYSV
+3476 GFSDTTKPTYSV

-3498 YAPGNLIRVQ
+3498 YAPGNLIKVQ
-3508 SVGNGQWQ
+3508 NMGNGEWQ
-3516 LFLVAIDRSF
+3516 LFLVANNRSF
-3526 ITVGI
+3526 TQVGI

-3553 NQGFDI
+3553 NQGFDVG
-3559 SRADQSPN
+3559 RADQSPN
-3567 IEIRSIIIAIIET
+3567 IEIRSIIIAIIKT

-3589 INELFFTLIN
+3589 FNELFFTLIN
-3599 YLLTEQTY
+3599 YLLTEQNY

-3623 RTLSQFPSYVRDN
+3623 RTLSQFPSYIRDN
-3636 QTYYQDYINEVKPYR
+3636 QNYYENYINEVKPYR
-3651 TKVREYLINYNGSD
+3651 TKIREYLISYAGSD

-3682 TLEIFRSPSGEQAAA
+3682 SLAIFRSPSGEQVSA
-3697 DSARWQTQPYNEWY
+3697 DSARWQTQPYNDWY

-3717 IASIVV
+3717 VDGIVI
-3723 SSPGSGYITPPIITI
+3723 SNPGAGYVTPPIITI
-3738 TGGGGIGAT
+3738 TGGGGVGAM
-3747 AEAIIDGNV
+3747 ARAIIDGND
-3756 GSVIAITVTN
+3756 GSVISIIVTN
-3766 SGSGYST
+3766 SGSGYT
-3773 TPSIN
+3773 TIPSID
-3778 INGSATVPA
+3778 INGSAIVTA
-3787 EAGAVM
+3787 EASAVM
-3793 INRLVRSFETRIKF
+3793 ANRLVRSFETRIKF
-3807 DRITYH
+3807 DRTTSH

-3827 GDLVTYSQLD
+3827 GDLVTYLQLD
-3837 GEQSVR
+3837 GERALR
-3843 KTYSVNADIVTGMN
+3843 KTYSVNADIVTGTS

-3880 YYEPRNTMPAVET
+3880 YYEPRSTMPAIET
-3893 ITRSVTLVQDAIDTK
+3893 ITRSITLVQNAIDTK

-3923 ISGNAANA
+3923 ISGNVANA
-3931 ATITEV
+3931 ATITEL

-3942 LLDGNITANI
+3942 LLSGNITANV

-3968 AKLSTLQ
+3968 AKLTTLHD
-3975 GNITNAYRV
+3975 NITNAYRV
-3984 GSYIADYEFDLSNVI
+3984 GSYITNSEFDLSNVI
-3999 SIVDNSTPIATVT
+3999 SIVDTTTLPEPTVT
-4012 TTTVRPLANKVIA
+4012 TTLVYPLANKVTA

-4041 ATYKNLSQLV
+4041 ATYKNLGQLV

-4058 VQVQGSEFAQGPGYD
+4058 VQVQGSDFALNPGYD
-4073 APFGSVFDNI
+4073 APFGSMFDNI
-4083 DYNSDGTPLLSEAS
+4083 DYDSDGTPLLSEAA

-4114 AEDINIEGGKYV
+4114 AEDINIEGGGYV
-4126 DTYSSHAPEE
+4126 DTFSSHAPEE

-4170 DYVTYTRVAD
+4170 DYVTYTRIAD
-4180 EFSTT
+4180 EFATT
-4185 LTQALLPA
+4185 LTQALLPT
-4193 DTEIHVEDAAA
+4193 DTEIHVEDATT
-4204 LMVPNPAANL
+4204 LMVPNPSANL
-4214 PGILF
+4214 PGVIF
-4219 IGCERIAYYS
+4219 IGCERIAYYQ
-4229 INRTTNVI
+4229 IDRNTNVI

-4247 AIMPIHG
+4247 AIMPIHR
-4254 IGARVIDSG
+4254 IGATVIDSG

-4278 NVSVW
+4278 NVGVW
-4283 FNSGANVAT
+4283 FNSGSNVAT

-4302 AAVDFLKASTAGN
+4302 DAVNFLKASTAGN

-4337 DGHILVEEDQA
+4337 DGRILVEEDQA